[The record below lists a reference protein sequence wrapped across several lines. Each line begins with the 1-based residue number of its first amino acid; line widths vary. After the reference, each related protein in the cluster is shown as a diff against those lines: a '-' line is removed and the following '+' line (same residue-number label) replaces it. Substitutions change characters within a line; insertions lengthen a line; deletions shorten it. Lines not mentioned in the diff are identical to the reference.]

1 MTVIHGFEL
10 IREQEIPE
18 LRTKAQLFRHVRT
31 KGELLSLINEDEN
44 KVFGITFRTPPSDST
59 GVPHILE
66 HAVLCGSRK
75 YPVKEPFVELLKGS
89 LNTFLNAM
97 TYPDKTCYPVA
108 SQNVRDF
115 YNLIDVYL
123 DAVFYPRLAPFVLQQ
138 EGWHFEM
145 ESPDDPLT
153 LKGVVFNEMKGAYSS
168 PDHLLAEYSQRSLFP
183 DITYGLDSGGDPK
196 EIPNLNFEQFKAFHE
211 TYYHPSNARIYFY
224 GDDEPEMRLRIVN
237 DYLKDFEWM
246 PIDSEIPL
254 QKRFDQAKRIVR
266 VFAGGEKEE
275 AGPKGMFTLNWML
288 DETTRK
294 ELNVAFHMLEYIL
307 LGMPGS
313 PLRKALM
320 DSNYGEDIAGE
331 GLASEIRQM
340 YFSAGLKG
348 IDPKNADQIEN
359 VILSTLT
366 KLVSEG
372 IDRRTVE
379 AAQNT
384 IEFILRENNTGNYPR
399 GLVLML
405 RALTTWLYGDDP
417 LALIAFE
424 GPLESV
430 KKEISE
436 KGPFFEELIDRYL
449 LKNSHRTHLLLEPDP
464 DLAKKEMSSERER
477 LAKARAAMSPSDLE
491 TVRLTSQKLK
501 ERQETPDSPEDLA
514 AIPCLGLSDLSRVN
528 KLIPVDCLPE
538 KETQIL
544 YHDLFT
550 SGIAYLELGFNLHV
564 LPQRFLSYVPLFGRA
579 LLEMGTEEEDFVS
592 LTLRISRKTGGI
604 HPVFH
609 TSVLKDSKAGTAW
622 LFLRGKAMMAQ
633 MPELLAILR
642 DVLLTVRLDNQ
653 ARFRQIVLEAKAR
666 LEQAIIPAGH
676 QMVNLRLR
684 APFNE
689 ADWAAEQ
696 MKGVSYLLFLR
707 KLAKRVEENWA
718 AVHQDLEEVRKILV
732 NRNALLLNVTM
743 DETGW
748 KHCQP
753 QVGEFL
759 EHLPASSAKAVP
771 WNPDKK
777 TDFEGMTI
785 PAQVNY
791 VGKGTSLYAMGYR
804 FHGSAHVISR
814 YLRNAWLWERVRVQ
828 GGAYGAFCLFDRL
841 SGVLTFVSYR
851 DPNLLKTLE
860 AFDASAQYL
869 KNLELSDDELTKAII
884 GTIGDI
890 DQYQLPDAKGYTSMV
905 RYLSGETDGD
915 RQRMREDVLG
925 TRIKDFRSFG
935 ELLEEAAGS
944 ALVKVLGSQ
953 TALEEAAGE
962 RPGWLKVFPVL

>member
-10 IREQEIPE
+10 IREQEIGE
-18 LRTKAQLFRHVRT
+18 LRTKAQLFRHVGT

-108 SQNVRDF
+108 SQNVKDF

-123 DAVFYPRLAPFVLQQ
+123 DAVFYPRLTPAVLHQ
-138 EGWHFEM
+138 EGWHFEL
-145 ESPDDPLT
+145 EPDNLLT
-153 LKGVVFNEMKGAYSS
+153 IKGVVFNEMKGAYSS

-183 DITYGLDSGGDPK
+183 DVTYGLDSGGDPE
-196 EIPNLNFEQFKAFHE
+196 EIPNLTFEQFKTFHE

-224 GDDEPEMRLRIVN
+224 GDDDPEMRLRIAN
-237 DYLKDFEWM
+237 EYLKDFGWM
-246 PIDSEIPL
+246 PVDSEIPL
-254 QKRFDQAKRIVR
+254 QKRFDRPKRIIR
-266 VFAGGEKEE
+266 AFAGGKEE
-275 AGPKGMFTLNWML
+275 EAKGMFTLNWML
-288 DETTRK
+288 DETTHK
-294 ELNVAFHMLEYIL
+294 ELNFAFHMLEYIL

-348 IDPKNADQIEN
+348 MDPKNADQVEN
-359 VILSTLT
+359 VILTTLT
-366 KLVSEG
+366 ELVSQG

-384 IEFILRENNTGNYPR
+384 IEFTLRENNTGNYPR

-405 RALTTWLYGDDP
+405 RALTTWLYGRDP

-424 GPLESV
+424 APLKSV
-430 KKEISE
+430 KKEISQ
-436 KGPFFEELIDRYL
+436 KSSFFEELIDRYL
-449 LKNSHRTHLLLEPDP
+449 LKNPHRTHLVLEPDP
-464 DLAKKEMSSERER
+464 DLAKKEVASVRDR
-477 LAKARAAMSPSDLE
+477 LAKARAVMSASDLGE
-491 TVRLTSQKLK
+491 IRLTAQKLK
-501 ERQETPDSPEDLA
+501 ERQETPDPSEDLA
-514 AIPCLGLSDLSRVN
+514 KIPSLRLGDLSRVN
-528 KLIPVDCLPE
+528 KLIPLDCLLV
-538 KETQIL
+538 KETKTL

-550 SGIAYLELGFNLHV
+550 SGIAYLELGFNLHT
-564 LPQRFLSYVPLFGRA
+564 LPQGFLSYVPLFGRG

-609 TSVLKDSKAGTAW
+609 TSVVKGSKTGTTW

-633 MPELLAILR
+633 MEELLAILR
-642 DVLLTVRLDNQ
+642 DVLLTVRLENQ

-666 LEQAIIPAGH
+666 LEQAIVPAGH

-707 KLAKRVEENWA
+707 ELARRVEEDWSS
-718 AVHQDLEEVRKILV
+718 VHQDLEKIRKILV
-732 NRNALLLNVTM
+732 NRNAMLINVTV
-743 DETGW
+743 DGKGW
-748 KHCQP
+748 KQCQP
-753 QVGEFL
+753 QVQEFL
-759 EHLPASSAKAVP
+759 EHLPASPVEMVP
-771 WNPDKK
+771 WNPDRK
-777 TDFEGMTI
+777 TDFECMTI

-791 VGKGTSLYAMGYR
+791 VGKGTSLYARGYR

-814 YLRNAWLWERVRVQ
+814 HLRNAWLWERIRVQ

-841 SGVLTFVSYR
+841 SGVLTFLSYR
-851 DPNLLKTLE
+851 DPNLLGTLE
-860 AFDASAQYL
+860 AFDASGQYL
-869 KNLELSDDELTKAII
+869 KNLELSDDELKKAII

-905 RYLSGETDGD
+905 RYLTGETDAE

-925 TRIKDFRSFG
+925 TTIKDFRSFG
-935 ELLEEAAGS
+935 ELLEGAAETS
-944 ALVKVLGSQ
+944 LVKVLGSQ
-953 TALEEAAGE
+953 TAADEVEGK